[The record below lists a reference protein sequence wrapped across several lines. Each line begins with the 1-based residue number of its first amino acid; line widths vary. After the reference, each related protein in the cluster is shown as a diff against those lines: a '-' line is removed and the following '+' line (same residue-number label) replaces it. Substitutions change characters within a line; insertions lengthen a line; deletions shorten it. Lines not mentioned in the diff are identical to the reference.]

1 MATSEPNYELLAAEY
16 VIRFGWEQ
24 LFDRGIRR
32 DRTTVPI
39 REELDW
45 LRANLAYGPDEVRDA
60 NRIWSGRKFYLLL
73 EEIVNSWI
81 LAAGHSLSDG
91 QQIVLDEW
99 RHDYGPNGKY
109 TRGKP

>member
-24 LFDRGIRR
+24 LFDRVGCA
-32 DRTTVPI
+32 
-39 REELDW
+39 EELDW

-60 NRIWSGRKFYLLL
+60 NLIWSGRKFYLLL

-91 QQIVLDEW
+91 QQISLDEW